1 VRIDNEW
8 REQRENIIR
17 VLQGSPDR
25 STISHITA
33 SYYPKSFEEMEIFV
47 AFEKPWEK
55 DFQEIP
61 GIAPRGDQ
69 FSFGATYSW

>member
-1 VRIDNEW
+1 M
-8 REQRENIIR
+8 II
-17 VLQGSPDR
+17 
-25 STISHITA
+25 I
-33 SYYPKSFEEMEIFV
+33 YEEMEIFV